1 MEPMALLLLLLM
13 LGLIFLSVPVP
24 YAIGFSSIV
33 VLLNTF
39 RQTPLVLVQRTFSG
53 LSGFT
58 TLAIPLFILTAEI
71 MNISGITDKLVQCCY
86 AIVGRIRGGIAHVNV
101 LVSMIFAGISGSSSA
116 DTAGIGGILIPAM
129 IKKGY
134 APDFTIAV
142 TAASSTLG
150 EIIPP
155 SIIAVIYAATV
166 GISVGALF
174 LAGLSAGVIIGLVM
188 MLISYVYALKYGY
201 PREAKME
208 IKKALHTIWVALPPL
223 GTPIILIGGIT
234 AGFFTPTE
242 AAVVACV
249 YSLILAACYRS
260 LTLKALWGAVK
271 KTAALTSATT
281 MCIGI
286 AMVFSYMMSV
296 YHVPDAVKGMVLSV
310 ADSELPFLLI
320 TFVIFMI
327 VGCFMDAT
335 PAIIMLA
342 PILAPIGMALGVNMI
357 HMGVVVVVTLS
368 LGLITPPF
376 GLCLLLACKI
386 GHTPLQKVMK
396 PTLVFT
402 AAVVAIILLIIF
414 VPQIV
419 LWIPQTFAPNMM

>member
-101 LVSMIFAGISGSSSA
+101 LVSMIFAGISGSS
-116 DTAGIGGILIPAM
+116 PAM

-201 PREAKME
+201 PREAKMG

>member
-201 PREAKME
+201 PREAKMG

-376 GLCLLLACKI
+376 GLCLLLACKV

>member
-1 MEPMALLLLLLM
+1 
-13 LGLIFLSVPVP
+13 
-24 YAIGFSSIV
+24 
-33 VLLNTF
+33 
-39 RQTPLVLVQRTFSG
+39 
-53 LSGFT
+53 
-58 TLAIPLFILTAEI
+58 
-71 MNISGITDKLVQCCY
+71 
-86 AIVGRIRGGIAHVNV
+86 
-101 LVSMIFAGISGSSSA
+101 
-116 DTAGIGGILIPAM
+116 
-129 IKKGY
+129 
-134 APDFTIAV
+134 
-142 TAASSTLG
+142 
-150 EIIPP
+150 
-155 SIIAVIYAATV
+155 
-166 GISVGALF
+166 
-174 LAGLSAGVIIGLVM
+174 
-188 MLISYVYALKYGY
+188 
-201 PREAKME
+201 
-208 IKKALHTIWVALPPL
+208 
-223 GTPIILIGGIT
+223 
-234 AGFFTPTE
+234 
-242 AAVVACV
+242 
-249 YSLILAACYRS
+249 
-260 LTLKALWGAVK
+260 
-271 KTAALTSATT
+271 

>member
-201 PREAKME
+201 PREAKMG

-296 YHVPDAVKGMVLSV
+296 YHVPDAVKGMV
-310 ADSELPFLLI
+310 LI

>member
-1 MEPMALLLLLLM
+1 M
-13 LGLIFLSVPVP
+13 G
-24 YAIGFSSIV
+24 
-33 VLLNTF
+33 
-39 RQTPLVLVQRTFSG
+39 
-53 LSGFT
+53 
-58 TLAIPLFILTAEI
+58 
-71 MNISGITDKLVQCCY
+71 
-86 AIVGRIRGGIAHVNV
+86 
-101 LVSMIFAGISGSSSA
+101 
-116 DTAGIGGILIPAM
+116 
-129 IKKGY
+129 
-134 APDFTIAV
+134 
-142 TAASSTLG
+142 
-150 EIIPP
+150 
-155 SIIAVIYAATV
+155 
-166 GISVGALF
+166 
-174 LAGLSAGVIIGLVM
+174 
-188 MLISYVYALKYGY
+188 
-201 PREAKME
+201 